1 MTVNYSRKSAYQ
13 IYHSRELSLHV
24 FKNEQ
29 CRPNKGRRSPAG
41 TFVAEKNLARI
52 FFFHFCC
59 QKTNVPFRQE
69 ESPFAEKTYF
79 EI

>member
-13 IYHSRELSLHV
+13 IYHPRELSLHV

-41 TFVAEKNLARI
+41 TFVA
-52 FFFHFCC
+52 
-59 QKTNVPFRQE
+59 
-69 ESPFAEKTYF
+69 
-79 EI
+79 